1 MAGHPYWSG
10 QIRISLV
17 SFAITLRSALQ
28 RGSQIPLHEVDRD
41 SGERIRHLNVTE
53 SGKEVEYSDIIRA
66 YDAGDDKNILLEP
79 DEIKAIKLPSSDV
92 LELGAF
98 VDAAAI
104 PVERY
109 ERPYFVLPDG
119 KDAEEIYAVIHK
131 ALADEGRAGI
141 GQITLRGHEELCA
154 LLPAE
159 GGLMLET
166 LRYDRELLDGSDIFP
181 DLGRRKLKSDYV
193 QLANQ
198 LIEKNG
204 AEPDF
209 SAFHDRYHEALREL
223 IQAKQAHRKPH
234 LPKAGKRP
242 EKVVDFMEALRR
254 SLEQK
259 GSTGHGR
266 RHASAKPHRKRKSAR

>member
-1 MAGHPYWSG
+1 MAGRPYWSG

-17 SFAITLRSALQ
+17 SFAVTLRSALK
-28 RGSQIPLHEVDRD
+28 RGSQIPLHEVDRE

-66 YDAGDDKNILLEP
+66 YDAGDQKEVLLEP
-79 DEIKAIKLPSSDV
+79 DEIKAIRLPSSDA

-98 VDAAAI
+98 VDMASI

-154 LLPAE
+154 LLPAQ

-166 LRYDRELLDGSDIFP
+166 LRYDRELLEGSDIFP
-181 DLGRRKLKSDYV
+181 DISGRRLKSDYV
-193 QLANQ
+193 ELANQ
-198 LIEKNG
+198 LIEKN
-204 AEPDF
+204 AAKPDF

-223 IQAKQAHRKPH
+223 IEAKQAHRKPH
-234 LPKAGKRP
+234 LPKGGKRP
-242 EKVVDFMEALRR
+242 EKVVDFMDALRR

-259 GSTGHGR
+259 GGGHGR
-266 RHASAKPHRKRKSAR
+266 RHASAKPRRKRAAR